1 MVRLRWDRGYQGTV
15 SAKAMGSNAIG
26 ICAGASDLS
35 MVAVFLSSMET
46 PQSILWVG
54 DTLYGGLDDFK
65 VVFGAKINLLGV
77 AGTTSGGLVVKDS
90 NFNSISCI
98 FRLGFVA
105 GSNFGSLSSVW
116 LTQML
121 DSRSKVGEG

>member
-1 MVRLRWDRGYQGTV
+1 
-15 SAKAMGSNAIG
+15 MGSNAIE

-35 MVAVFLSSMET
+35 MLAVFLSFMET
-46 PQSILWVG
+46 PHSILWVG

-77 AGTTSGGLVVKDS
+77 AVTTSGGLVVKDGA
-90 NFNSISCI
+90 FNSVSCI

-105 GSNFGSLSSVW
+105 GSNYGLLLSV
-116 LTQML
+116 
-121 DSRSKVGEG
+121 